1 MRPEKC
7 RNERCIR
14 TERCRYADSVE
25 TSTEYTPCCMPACQ
39 FKLCQSARNLSLSMM
54 DRLPGAFLPL
64 RKSGLGH
71 HANSDLRNASY
82 RIAPIGNSE
91 AFSFVV
97 LGLNETWTEHEAPI
111 FEKRVVCGRVG

>member
-7 RNERCIR
+7 HNERCAR

-25 TSTEYTPCCMPACQ
+25 TSTEYTPCCMPANSSCV
-39 FKLCQSARNLSLSMM
+39 SL
-54 DRLPGAFLPL
+54 RAICRFRWWIVLPRAFLPL

-97 LGLNETWTEHEAPI
+97 LGLNATWTEHEAPI